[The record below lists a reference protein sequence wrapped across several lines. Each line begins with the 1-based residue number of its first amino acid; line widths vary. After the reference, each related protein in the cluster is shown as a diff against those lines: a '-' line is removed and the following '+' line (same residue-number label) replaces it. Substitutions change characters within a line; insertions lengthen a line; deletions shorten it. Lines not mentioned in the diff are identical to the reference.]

1 MKKGTINILGTDY
14 KISVCTEE
22 ERPKFGDNNG
32 MAELYNRELV
42 VRVGYEDDP
51 EVFDNVEAF
60 KHKVLRHECFHAI
73 FHEAGHADYCEDE
86 KLVNALAVMWPKIK
100 RIMEAADS
108 MDLEA
113 NHEKVC
119 V

>member
-1 MKKGTINILGTDY
+1 MKRGTINILGTDY
-14 KISVCTEE
+14 AISVCTAE
-22 ERPKFGDNNG
+22 ERPKFRNNNG

-42 VRVGYEDDP
+42 VQVGYEDDP

-73 FHEAGHADYCEDE
+73 FHEAGHYNYCEDE

-100 RIMEAADS
+100 CIIEQAEAI
-108 MDLEA
+108 DLTPEEV
-113 NHEKVC
+113 EK
-119 V
+119 